1 MTMKPLGAIVRQQK
15 RYLFKYHQMK
25 KPIFLYIT
33 VFTILFL
40 AGNPQKAQS
49 QFLNKILSKAT
60 KTTGTP
66 SDQEISTGIKE
77 ALQQGVIKSSDKL
90 SAVNGFFGNAAVKIL
105 FPPQAQKAEA
115 TLRKLGLNKL
125 CDNVV
130 LSLNRAAED
139 AAKEAKPIFI
149 SALKQMSL
157 KDATNILL
165 GPSDAATQYFKRTT
179 TDSLANK
186 FRPVVHQSLDKV
198 GAAQYYK
205 QAATAYNKVPFTSGK
220 VDPDI
225 ENYVTQKAISG
236 LFVEIA
242 QQELQIRQG
251 LPSARTTALL
261 QKVFSYADKTKK

>member
-1 MTMKPLGAIVRQQK
+1 
-15 RYLFKYHQMK
+15 MK
-25 KPIFLYIT
+25 KSTSILYTT

-40 AGNPQKAQS
+40 AGNSDRAQS
-49 QFLNKILSKAT
+49 QLLNKILSKAT
-60 KTTGTP
+60 KTNTTGTP
-66 SDQEISTGIKE
+66 SSQEISTGIKE
-77 ALQQGVIKSSDKL
+77 ALQQGVIKSSDQL
-90 SAVNGFFGNAAVKIL
+90 SAVNGFFGNAAIKLL

-125 CDNVV
+125 CDNVI

-149 SALKQMSL
+149 SALKQMTL

-165 GPSDAATQYFKRTT
+165 GSSDAATQYFKRTT

-198 GAAQYYK
+198 GAAQYYS
-205 QAATAYNKVPFTSGK
+205 QAATAYNKVPFTMNK

-236 LFVEIA
+236 LFTEIA

-251 LPSARTTALL
+251 LPSTRTTSLL
-261 QKVFSYADKTKK
+261 QKVFSYADKVKK

>member
-1 MTMKPLGAIVRQQK
+1 
-15 RYLFKYHQMK
+15 MK
-25 KPIFLYIT
+25 KHTILLST
-33 VFTILFL
+33 VFTVLFL
-40 AGNPQKAQS
+40 AGNIKQAQS
-49 QFLNKILSKAT
+49 QFLDKLLK
-60 KTTGTP
+60 KTTSGTSSSKP
-66 SDQEISTGIKE
+66 SDQEISNGIKE
-77 ALQQGVIKSSDKL
+77 ALQQGIIKSSDQL

-125 CDNVV
+125 CDNVI

-149 SALKQMSL
+149 SSLKQMSV

-179 TDSLANK
+179 TDSLATK

-198 GAAQYYK
+198 GATQYYS

-236 LFVEIA
+236 LFTEIA
-242 QQELQIRQG
+242 QQELQIRQN
-251 LPSARTTALL
+251 LSARPTTLL
-261 QKVFSYADKTKK
+261 QKVFGYAAQAKK